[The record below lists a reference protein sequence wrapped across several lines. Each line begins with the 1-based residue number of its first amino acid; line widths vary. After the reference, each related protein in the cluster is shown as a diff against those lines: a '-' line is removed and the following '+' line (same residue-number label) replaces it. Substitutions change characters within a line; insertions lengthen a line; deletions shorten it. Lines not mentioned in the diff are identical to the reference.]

1 MILIVTSARAA
12 VECAKVLES
21 ALNETTEIADSV
33 RRAATMA
40 RNNDYTAIV
49 LDDPMVE
56 TEFDSLDS
64 LMNNAGMAVPVYVNL
79 AVTGAE
85 RLVREVKSA
94 LRRHE
99 EARLVAIRAAESLLR
114 SEIRDAVTG
123 ILLSTE
129 LALKVPELPADAEQ
143 KMKSV
148 CHLATQIRSRLEMV
162 Q

>member
-1 MILIVTSARAA
+1 MIVTSAAAA
-12 VECAKVLES
+12 VSCAKVLEG
-21 ALNETTEIADSV
+21 ALNESTEIADSV
-33 RRAATMA
+33 RRAASMA
-40 RNNDYTAIV
+40 RNNDYTAIL

-56 TEFDSLDS
+56 TEMDALDS
-64 LMNNAGMAVPVYVNL
+64 LLQNAGMAVPVYVNL
-79 AVTGAE
+79 AICSAQ

-129 LALKVPELPADAEQ
+129 LALKVPELPIDAEQ